1 MSFSS
6 EVKKEISL
14 IQGEDCCT
22 RAELY
27 ELIRLRSMVSISNRN
42 FKITF
47 TTTSLSTTRRIVFLI
62 KKLYNVPV
70 ELLQKEQP
78 RLDKKPLY
86 YLVISEKGKE
96 ILTDLDLINP
106 DLTFNER
113 MSTTLFQ
120 KDCCKASLLRGAFLA
135 KGSIN
140 NPVSNKY
147 HLEIVLNSQS
157 EADLLKQIMEGIGVE
172 AKTII
177 RPKGVVLYLKRA
189 EHIADFLKFI
199 GAGNSLFAFEDLR
212 IKKDLNNYVNRIM
225 NCDVANEQK
234 AIASASKQL
243 ADIAFLEKNYGFIN
257 LTPRLMDAVLLRTTF
272 PDDSLSQLSENS
284 EETIGRFISKSGLS
298 HCFKDIGDLVAEIK
312 KNKPVSLKK

>member
-6 EVKKEISL
+6 EVKKEIGL
-14 IQGEDCCT
+14 IQGEDCCI

-47 TTTSLSTTRRIVFLI
+47 TTTSLSTSRRIVYLI
-62 KKLYNVPV
+62 KKLYNVQV
-70 ELLQKEQP
+70 EILQKEQL

-86 YLVISEKGKE
+86 YLVVTEKGKE
-96 ILTDLDLINP
+96 ILMDLDFINP
-106 DLTFNER
+106 DLTFNEN

-120 KDCCKASLLRGAFLA
+120 KECCKASLLRGAFLA

-140 NPVSNKY
+140 NPISNKY
-147 HLEIVLNSQS
+147 HLEIVLNSQN
-157 EADLLKQIMEGIGVE
+157 EADFLKQIMEEIGIE
-172 AKTII
+172 AKTIL
-177 RPKGVVLYLKRA
+177 RAKGVVLYLKRA

-199 GAGNSLFAFEDLR
+199 GAGNSLFTYEDLR

-234 AIASASKQL
+234 AIATASKQL

-257 LTPRLMDAVLLRTTF
+257 LTPRLMDAVILRTTF

-298 HCFKDIGDLVAEIK
+298 HCFQDISALVEEVK
-312 KNKPVSLKK
+312 KNKPLSLKK